1 MKDMQLIILMGGKAT
16 RLAPLSYSLPKGL
29 LPIGNKPSIYNMII
43 DYVKK
48 GLKDITIVVS
58 PGNECAVKSFL
69 NKAFGML
76 DINYIVQENPQGPL
90 HAFQLCKDYIT
101 KPTLLLLGDTLCETN
116 LDYSYDWL
124 GYMNI
129 TDHSHSRWCLIK
141 TDSKEEV
148 QELID
153 KPDYTPE
160 TNKVL
165 VGLYNFKDPALLKE
179 SLEQQ
184 YKKIRGE
191 LQLSS
196 MIEYYV
202 SKRKIK
208 GMLIKSWVD
217 TGTLEDYNQALKKN
231 LSGRSF
237 NKFVLDDFG
246 TLTKTS
252 SYSKLQSEIK
262 WLKKISN
269 DETLSPLIPKFYS
282 STVNGD
288 EISYKTEYLNGTSLA
303 EYFMFYDIKDCNWV
317 YIFNQLLKS
326 GNLMWRKKA
335 PRTAPNIKELTK
347 YMYLDKTLER
357 IKKWERKDIMK
368 ENVINCNGEKLY
380 SFNKLLEPLKKRIQ
394 NLIDTSPKYY
404 SIIHGDPCFS
414 NVLYFPSASTFK
426 FLDPRGNFGVDTIYG
441 DCRYDIAKTRHCYHG
456 LYDYITQGL
465 YDLKEISS
473 NCFEYNFLTN
483 NLLSPAIFDE
493 MIERQGYNVNDIEL
507 IEGLLFISMIPLH
520 SEDKNAQIMYYL
532 TGLRCLNNQLKDEI
546 K

>member
-1 MKDMQLIILMGGKAT
+1 MKDMQLVILMGGKAT

-29 LPIGNKPSIYNMII
+29 LSIDNKPSIFSMII
-43 DYVKK
+43 NYVKK
-48 GLKDITIVVS
+48 GLKDITIVTS
-58 PGNECAVKSFL
+58 PGNDSVVKSFF
-69 NKAFGML
+69 NKSFGML
-76 DINYIVQENPQGPL
+76 NINYVVQENPQGPL
-90 HAFQLCKDYIT
+90 HAFQLCEKYIT

-165 VGLYNFKDPALLKE
+165 IGLYNFRDPQLLKQAL
-179 SLEQQ
+179 SQNYQ
-184 YKKIRGE
+184 KIRGE

-196 MIEYYV
+196 MINFYI
-202 SKRKIK
+202 SKRKMK
-208 GMLIKSWVD
+208 GILIRSWMD
-217 TGTLEDYNQALKKN
+217 TGTLQDYNETLKKN
-231 LSGRSF
+231 LTGRHF
-237 NKFVLDDFG
+237 NRFQIDELG

-269 DETLSPLIPKFYS
+269 DQTLSPLIPKFYS
-282 STVNGD
+282 SSVNGD
-288 EISYKTEYLNGTSLA
+288 EISYKIEYLNGISLA
-303 EYFMFYDIKDCNWV
+303 EYFMFYDIKDSNWT
-317 YIFNQLLKS
+317 YIFNRFLKAC
-326 GNLMWRKKA
+326 NLMWKKKA
-335 PRTAPNIKELTK
+335 PRTAPNIKDLAK

-357 IKKWERKDIMK
+357 IKKWERKDIMR
-368 ENVINCNGEKLY
+368 ENIINCNGEKFY
-380 SFNKLLEPLKKRIQ
+380 SFNKLLEPLKERI
-394 NLIDTSPKYY
+394 NKLIETSPKFY

-414 NVLYFPSASTFK
+414 NVLYFPNNSTFK
-426 FLDPRGNFGVDTIYG
+426 LLDPRGNFGVDTIYG

-465 YDLKEISS
+465 YELKEISP
-473 NCFEYNFLTN
+473 NCFEYNLLTN

-493 MIERQGYNVNDIEL
+493 IIVQQGYDINDIEL

-520 SEDKNAQIMYYL
+520 SEDKKAQIMYYL
-532 TGLRCLNNQLKDEI
+532 TGLRCLNNQLKDKI